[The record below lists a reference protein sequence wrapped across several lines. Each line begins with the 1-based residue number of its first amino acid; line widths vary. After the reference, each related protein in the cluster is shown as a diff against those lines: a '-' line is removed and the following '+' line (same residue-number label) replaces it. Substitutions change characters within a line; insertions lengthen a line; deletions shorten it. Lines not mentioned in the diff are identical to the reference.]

1 MKCIYLP
8 NEIWTNIYEYDTTYI
23 VHFNICLQELNS
35 HFNRNRTI
43 GILKALFI
51 MYMHYSKDHLFN
63 DYIHYNSYFEKLDVY
78 RYFLKFI
85 KKTYYNVLVDINHNI
100 NYSRYCKN
108 KNKKL
113 YIKAY

>member
-1 MKCIYLP
+1 MTYYIMKCIYLP

-51 MYMHYSKDHLFN
+51 MYIHYS
-63 DYIHYNSYFEKLDVY
+63 NSSFEKLDVY

-85 KKTYYNVLVDINHNI
+85 KKTYFNVLVDINHNI
-100 NYSRYCKN
+100 NYSRYCMN
-108 KNKKL
+108 KNKTL